1 MKTQY
6 KILFLVLSLTVI
18 LFGSCKTAFINSGKT
33 ENMRP
38 AKLYKKL
45 IENELQYENLSLKF
59 SAEMFVGEESQEFSG
74 IIRMQKDS
82 AIWISL
88 RSYNI
93 EGARILFTQDSVK
106 FINRLEKSYYV
117 GDFDFIKK
125 RFDIDMDYN
134 MIQSIITNSFFF
146 YPEPE
151 DTSKAVNKFKPCYDS
166 TLYCMSSISERKYE
180 KYYIEDKK
188 QDKWERKLE
197 KEYQDSTVDG
207 EFSLEANEFVF
218 QFVKVVPDLYRVHNM
233 FLENYVQEQSLY
245 IEYGNQY
252 LVESQHFPHEIDV
265 ELVTPRFESKVEIE
279 IESVTI
285 DIESMSFP
293 FKISSK
299 YKEIRIE

>member
-1 MKTQY
+1 M
-6 KILFLVLSLTVI
+6 FLVLSLTII
-18 LFGSCKTAFINSGKT
+18 LFGSCKTAFVNSGKT

-38 AKLYKKL
+38 AKLYKSL

-59 SAEMFVGEESQEFSG
+59 SAEMFIGEESQEFSG
-74 IIRMQKDS
+74 MIRMEKDS

-117 GDFDFIKK
+117 GDFEFIKK
-125 RFDIDMDYN
+125 RFDIDMDFN
-134 MIQSIITNSFFF
+134 MIQSIITNTFFF
-146 YPEPE
+146 YPETE
-151 DTSKAVNKFKPCYDS
+151 DISKAVNKFKPCYDS
-166 TLYCMSSISERKYE
+166 SLYCMSSISERKYE
-180 KYYIEDKK
+180 KYYIEDKN
-188 QDKWERKLE
+188 QGRWERRLE
-197 KEYQDSTVDG
+197 KEYQDSSVDG
-207 EFSLEANEFVF
+207 DFALEANEFVF

-252 LVESQHFPHEIDV
+252 LIEGQHFPHEINI
-265 ELVTPRFESKVEIE
+265 ELATPKFESKVVID
-279 IESVTI
+279 IESVTM
-285 DIESMSFP
+285 DIASMSFP